1 MIAIVAIARVLFI
14 STPLFSSQR
23 GRLVFENLAT
33 GSCMSHAIVRAR
45 RNVKHIRD
53 QLMGQA
59 DSANFSEEDV
69 EGREA
74 ELRERMSKAEVKP
87 DADI

>member
-1 MIAIVAIARVLFI
+1 
-14 STPLFSSQR
+14 
-23 GRLVFENLAT
+23 
-33 GSCMSHAIVRAR
+33 
-45 RNVKHIRD
+45 
-53 QLMGQA
+53 MGQA